1 MACSNLIKFYVRRIT
16 VDKKMTI
23 DDVPERWRE
32 QVRAEIEKA
41 EQAVQWHL
49 RMPSIDLCDNYFYHI
64 IKEKGENKLWK
75 LFYMY
80 QAIMRLFQKF

>member
-1 MACSNLIKFYVRRIT
+1 MVKFYVRRIL

-41 EQAVQWHL
+41 
-49 RMPSIDLCDNYFYHI
+49 
-64 IKEKGENKLWK
+64 K
-75 LFYMY
+75 
-80 QAIMRLFQKF
+80 